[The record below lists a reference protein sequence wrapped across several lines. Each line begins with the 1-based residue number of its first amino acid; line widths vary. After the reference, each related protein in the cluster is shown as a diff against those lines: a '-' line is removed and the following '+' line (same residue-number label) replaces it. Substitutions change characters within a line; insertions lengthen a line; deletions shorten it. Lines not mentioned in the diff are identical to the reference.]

1 MTCLFRPLL
10 RALVVAAGLFS
21 ASTTLAADRALVIG
35 IGTYQSLPEKL
46 FLKGP
51 KNDVTSIR
59 TLLETKLGYSAD
71 SIRELTDG
79 AATREA
85 ILANIEEWLV
95 QGTGPGDRA
104 YLYFSG
110 HGLQVKDQDGDE
122 QDGLD
127 EALSTFDVT
136 AANGDWTNV
145 ILDDEIDALVA
156 KLKDRAVTL
165 VIDACHSGTI
175 TRSTST
181 DSGESIEGARFLPR
195 PDAVP
200 VETVKTR
207 GLRID
212 LAVVDKPE
220 KIAAAGVEAWSAA
233 SSYQIAWD
241 DDRKPAEERQGV
253 FTAAYVAGHA
263 QPSGD
268 ANTNGIVSLSELF
281 EFVKKQSAAYC
292 AVKEQC
298 QALDPQ
304 LEVNNQQL
312 GASVTKVE
320 EAKADVVKAD
330 DTKTDDTKTEDQPVE
345 TPKVEEVKV
354 DGTPQVIVVAVDPVQ
369 AIGDI
374 LGKEETGDVRLS
386 LDPGVQ
392 LKNGDV
398 FTITVESGSDGHLML
413 FDVNQEGKA
422 TQIFPN
428 EAAQKITPL
437 TAHTPLTIPDAYYG
451 FDFEADGAG
460 ESVLVAIVVA
470 DPLDLSKLA
479 PASQGLTE
487 ELDARLT
494 IADIVGALKK
504 TWTEDTENRGIR
516 WSLGTLK
523 YTIY

>member
-1 MTCLFRPLL
+1 M
-10 RALVVAAGLFS
+10 
-21 ASTTLAADRALVIG
+21 
-35 IGTYQSLPEKL
+35 
-46 FLKGP
+46 
-51 KNDVTSIR
+51 
-59 TLLETKLGYSAD
+59 
-71 SIRELTDG
+71 
-79 AATREA
+79 
-85 ILANIEEWLV
+85 
-95 QGTGPGDRA
+95 
-104 YLYFSG
+104 
-110 HGLQVKDQDGDE
+110 
-122 QDGLD
+122 
-127 EALSTFDVT
+127 
-136 AANGDWTNV
+136 
-145 ILDDEIDALVA
+145 
-156 KLKDRAVTL
+156 
-165 VIDACHSGTI
+165 
-175 TRSTST
+175 
-181 DSGESIEGARFLPR
+181 
-195 PDAVP
+195 
-200 VETVKTR
+200 
-207 GLRID
+207 
-212 LAVVDKPE
+212 
-220 KIAAAGVEAWSAA
+220 
-233 SSYQIAWD
+233 
-241 DDRKPAEERQGV
+241 
-253 FTAAYVAGHA
+253 
-263 QPSGD
+263 
-268 ANTNGIVSLSELF
+268 
-281 EFVKKQSAAYC
+281 
-292 AVKEQC
+292 
-298 QALDPQ
+298 
-304 LEVNNQQL
+304 
-312 GASVTKVE
+312 
-320 EAKADVVKAD
+320 VKAD

-437 TAHTPLTIPDAYYG
+437 TAHAPLTIPDAYYG